1 VQQTLH
7 TVLYMVV
14 NQGALKLK
22 VYGPLVLFSF
32 ESLSFMCASTVSQM
46 SIRSWSRPYLGGLG
60 WWDFARYLC
69 RSESELDR
77 WGALEIDHPVQPHL
91 VGVTRN
97 HNAKLQITLYLYF
110 QSNQLATPCVP
121 AACSLDHL
129 VGGLQP
135 KCVQDHDSYPSA
147 HIILLCQVLSV
158 ISFPFKSAADFTSGR
173 GK

>member
-1 VQQTLH
+1 MQQTLH

-121 AACSLDHL
+121 ACLFTGPFGRGIAAKMCTGPWFLSFSPHNIVMSSFVSHL
-129 VGGLQP
+129 
-135 KCVQDHDSYPSA
+135 
-147 HIILLCQVLSV
+147 
-158 ISFPFKSAADFTSGR
+158 ISFQECSRLHIG
-173 GK
+173 